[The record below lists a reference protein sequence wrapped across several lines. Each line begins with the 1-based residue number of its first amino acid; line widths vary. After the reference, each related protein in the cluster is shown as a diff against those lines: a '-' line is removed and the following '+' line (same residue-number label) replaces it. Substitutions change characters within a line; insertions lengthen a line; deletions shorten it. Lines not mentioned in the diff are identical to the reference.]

1 MIRRALFA
9 LALVSISAT
18 TLFAQAAPAGWK
30 LRIDEST
37 SATDPDG
44 SGSVRFTSSNGG
56 VRAVTPQAAVFWQP
70 AATATGAYALKGTFG
85 LNEPSNHNNYYGLVL
100 GGRNLDSAA
109 QSYVYFTVSQNG
121 TWLLKRRQGEVASDV
136 TPRGTSTAIR
146 RPDAAGKSTN
156 ELEVR
161 VGAANVDFVI
171 NGTTVHSMPRAAIA
185 TDGLYGMRVNHF
197 LDVTVTGLAV
207 TR

>member
-1 MIRRALFA
+1 MIRRAFFA
-9 LALVSISAT
+9 VVLVSISAA
-18 TLFAQAAPAGWK
+18 TLMAQAGPTGWK

-37 SATDPDG
+37 SASDPDG
-44 SGSVRFTSSNGG
+44 SGSVRFTSTNGG

-70 AATATGAYALKGTFG
+70 VATATGTYTLKGTFA
-85 LNEPSNHNNYYGLVL
+85 LNEPSNHSNYYGLVL

-109 QSYVYFTVSQNG
+109 QSYVYFTVAQNG
-121 TWLLKRRQGEVASDV
+121 TWLLKKRQGEVASDV
-136 TPRGTSTAIR
+136 TPRGSTAAIR
-146 RPDAAGKSTN
+146 RPDAGGKSSN
-156 ELEVR
+156 DLEVR
-161 VGAANVDFVI
+161 VGNANVDFVV
-171 NGTTVHSMPRAAIA
+171 NGTIVHSTPRAAIA